1 MTKRIACLIL
11 LMTFVWASALGQK
24 YRINKDDFNSTVQQL
39 TSVMP
44 GDWRVLTDTAQPNEI
59 RIQSGIVDLQPDMN
73 SNDPAYGVEG
83 QCEIYILMLPLL
95 SPDSID
101 IIRSRNQK
109 LRESLPPQQSKDNLK
124 NWYTKNAKTLKI
136 LDSEPTNYDDK
147 YSYRIKCQRVPKTEG
162 DKKQYDAIRA
172 ELDKLFKKYEDN
184 K

>member
-1 MTKRIACLIL
+1 MKRIACLFL
-11 LMTFVWASALGQK
+11 LMTFVWASAMAQK
-24 YRINKDDFNSTVQQL
+24 DKINQADFNNTVQQL
-39 TSVMP
+39 SSLMA

-59 RIQSGIVDLQPDMN
+59 RIQSGIIDLQPDMTT
-73 SNDPAYGVEG
+73 NDPGFGIEG

-124 NWYTKNAKTLKI
+124 NWYSKNAKTLKI

-147 YSYRIKCQRVPKTEG
+147 YSYRIKCQRVPKIEA

-172 ELDKLFKKYEDN
+172 ELDRLFKKYED
-184 K
+184 KK